1 MGHTPEQKAVKMAR
15 EDFAYFGG
23 MAEIDEDDKPKDII
37 QATWRMLPK
46 VMPVLK
52 RTMEDKKAFLN
63 NAEINE
69 LKNIMFY
76 YKIIREEVHA
86 RLRKSP
92 VLYNVLNH
100 PDEEFLKGKYP
111 SNILLDI
118 PDWLRRNLAEIEG
131 ERAMDRLVDSILSDS
146 FLLEQYMKG
155 YDISLQAL
163 IDYRKT
169 HSDDHDSLNAEERN
183 DEEYDFSEPED
194 EEAFRAFHEEM
205 NRKLEEKFKPHVSG
219 IISIY
224 CNNIAESIDVLEK
237 FILKKPYFG
246 FMLAM
251 EKELGNLLSLDDP
264 VIMQSYDA
272 EIERLELLQNK
283 CRKK

>member
-1 MGHTPEQKAVKMAR
+1 
-15 EDFAYFGG
+15 
-23 MAEIDEDDKPKDII
+23 
-37 QATWRMLPK
+37 
-46 VMPVLK
+46 
-52 RTMEDKKAFLN
+52 
-63 NAEINE
+63 
-69 LKNIMFY
+69 
-76 YKIIREEVHA
+76 
-86 RLRKSP
+86 
-92 VLYNVLNH
+92 
-100 PDEEFLKGKYP
+100 
-111 SNILLDI
+111 
-118 PDWLRRNLAEIEG
+118 
-131 ERAMDRLVDSILSDS
+131 MDRLVDSILSDS
-146 FLLEQYMKG
+146 FLLEQYMKD
-155 YDISLQAL
+155 YDISLQTL

-169 HSDDHDSLNAEERN
+169 HSDDYDSLNAEERN

-272 EIERLELLQNK
+272 EIERLELNLKK
-283 CRKK
+283 CGKK